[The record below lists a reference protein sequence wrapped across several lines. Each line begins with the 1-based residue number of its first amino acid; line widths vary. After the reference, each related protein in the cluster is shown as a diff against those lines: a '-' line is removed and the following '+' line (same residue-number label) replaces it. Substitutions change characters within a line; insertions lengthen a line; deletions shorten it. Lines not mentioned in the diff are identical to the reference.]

1 MKIILLLIFWSL
13 WFLNFCVR
21 MSFSPLLPIIEGEL
35 AITHAVAG
43 SLFSFMAVG
52 STSSVFMSGWVA
64 KHIGYKRAI
73 LFGFIALALVSLCLT
88 YAPHTYY
95 FFAGCAFLIGL
106 SAGIYLP
113 CVVPLITSI
122 VSRVNWGKAIA
133 FHETAASFSFLAV
146 PILVALT
153 IRFYH
158 WQSFFVMLAGACVL
172 CFVLFWVFAPDP
184 RPQEEK
190 RSRYATVLRRPD
202 FWVIAIIWIMAAIAT
217 AGLYTITPLFLVTE
231 KGMQVETA
239 NTIFGIS
246 RIGGVF
252 STMLVG
258 FLVDRFAVK
267 KILFTIMFITGLSTV
282 GIALA
287 QVLWLLVGMLVIQ
300 ATVSMVFFP
309 AAITA
314 ISSITPAEERTTF
327 IGTIIA
333 ISSLFCYG
341 LFPAGLGA
349 VADKWNFQIGIL
361 AMGIL
366 TTLSCVLF
374 RRLKELK

>member
-1 MKIILLLIFWSL
+1 MKIFLLLIFWSL
-13 WFLNFCVR
+13 WFLNFSIR

-52 STSSVFMSGWVA
+52 GTISVLMSGWVS
-64 KHIGYKRAI
+64 KRIGYKRAI
-73 LFGFIALALVSLCLT
+73 IYGYIALALVSLCLT
-88 YAPHTYY
+88 CAHTYY

-106 SAGIYLP
+106 TAGIYLP

-133 FHETAASFSFLAV
+133 FHDTAASFSFLAI
-146 PILVALT
+146 PILVALI
-153 IRFYH
+153 IRFYN
-158 WQSFFVMLAGACVL
+158 WKSLFVMLSGACVL
-172 CFVLFWVFAPDP
+172 CIVFFWVFAPDP
-184 RPQEEK
+184 HPQEEK
-190 RSRYATVLRRPD
+190 KSRYATVLRRPD
-202 FWVIAIIWIMAAIAT
+202 FWIIAVPWIMAAMAT
-217 AGLYTITPLFLVTE
+217 AGIYTIIPLFLVTE
-231 KGMQVETA
+231 KGMQVEMA
-239 NTIFGIS
+239 NTIFGVS

-252 STMLVG
+252 ATILVG
-258 FLVDRFAVK
+258 FVLDRYSVK
-267 KILFTIMFITGLSTV
+267 KILFTILFITGLSTV

-314 ISSITPAEERTTF
+314 VSSITPPEERTTF
-327 IGTIIA
+327 IGVTLA
-333 ISSLFCYG
+333 ISFLFCFG
-341 LFPAGLGA
+341 IFPVGLGA

-361 AMGIL
+361 AMGVL
-366 TTLSCVLF
+366 TTLSCALI

>member
-1 MKIILLLIFWSL
+1 MKILLLLIFWGL

-52 STSSVFMSGWVA
+52 GTISVFMSGWVS
-64 KHIGYKRAI
+64 KHIGYKRSI
-73 LFGFIALALVSLCLT
+73 LFGFIALALVSLCLK
-88 YAPHTYY
+88 YAHTYY

-113 CVVPLITSI
+113 CAVPLITSI

-153 IRFYH
+153 IRLYH
-158 WQSFFVMLAGACVL
+158 WQSFFIMLGGACAL
-172 CFVLFWVFAPDP
+172 CIVLFWVFAPDP
-184 RPQEEK
+184 RPQEK
-190 RSRYATVLRRPD
+190 KKGSYATVLRRPD
-202 FWVIAIIWIMAAIAT
+202 FCVITIIWIMAAMAT
-217 AGLYTITPLFLVTE
+217 AGIYTIIPLFLVTE
-231 KGMQVETA
+231 KGMQVESA
-239 NTIFGIS
+239 NTIFGLS
-246 RIGGVF
+246 RIGGVLA
-252 STMLVG
+252 TMLVG

-314 ISSITPAEERTTF
+314 ISSITPPEERTTF

-366 TTLSCVLF
+366 IILSCALI

>member
-1 MKIILLLIFWSL
+1 MKILLLLIFWGL

-52 STSSVFMSGWVA
+52 STISVFMSGWVS
-64 KHIGYKRAI
+64 KHIGYKRSI
-73 LFGFIALALVSLCLT
+73 LFGFIALALVALCLK
-88 YAPHTYY
+88 YAHTYY

-106 SAGIYLP
+106 TAGIYLP

-133 FHETAASFSFLAV
+133 FHDTAASFSFLAV

-153 IRFYH
+153 IRSYH
-158 WQSFFVMLAGACVL
+158 WQSFYVMLSGACIL
-172 CFVLFWVFAPDP
+172 IIILFSIFAPDP

-190 RSRYATVLRRPD
+190 KSSYSTVLRRPA
-202 FWVIAIIWIMAAIAT
+202 FWVIAIIWIMAAMAT
-217 AGLYTITPLFLVTE
+217 AGIYTIIPLFLVTE
-231 KGMQVETA
+231 KGMQVESA
-239 NTIFGIS
+239 NTIFGLS
-246 RIGGVF
+246 RIGGVLA
-252 STMLVG
+252 TMLVG

-314 ISSITPAEERTTF
+314 ISAITPAEERTTF

-341 LFPAGLGA
+341 LFPVGLGA

-361 AMGIL
+361 VMGIM
-366 TTLSCVLF
+366 TILSCALI
-374 RRLKELK
+374 RRLKDLT

>member
-1 MKIILLLIFWSL
+1 MKILLLVIFWSL
-13 WFLNFCVR
+13 WFLNFSVR
-21 MSFSPLLPIIEGEL
+21 MSFSPLLPIIEEEL

-52 STSSVFMSGWVA
+52 STISVFMSGWVS
-64 KHIGYKRAI
+64 KHIGYKRSI
-73 LFGFIALALVSLCLT
+73 IFSFIALALVSLCLK
-88 YAPHTYY
+88 YAHTYY
-95 FFAGCAFLIGL
+95 FFAGCALLIGL
-106 SAGIYLP
+106 TAGIYLP

-133 FHETAASFSFLAV
+133 FHDTAASFSFFAV

-153 IRFYH
+153 ISVYH
-158 WQSFFVMLAGACVL
+158 WHSFFVMLSGACVL
-172 CFVLFWVFAPDP
+172 CIVLFWIFAPDP

-190 RSRYATVLRRPD
+190 KSSYSTVLRRPD
-202 FWVIAIIWIMAAIAT
+202 FWVITIIWIMAAMAT
-217 AGLYTITPLFLVTE
+217 AGIYTIIPLFLVTE

-239 NTIFGIS
+239 NTIFGVS

-252 STMLVG
+252 ATILVG
-258 FLVDRFAVK
+258 FLVDRFAIK
-267 KILFTIMFITGLSTV
+267 KILFTILFITGLATV
-282 GIALA
+282 GMALA
-287 QVLWLLVGMLVIQ
+287 HVLWLLVGMLVIQ

-314 ISSITPAEERTTF
+314 ISSITLPEERTTF
-327 IGTIIA
+327 IGA
-333 ISSLFCYG
+333 ILAVSSLFSFG
-341 LFPAGLGA
+341 IFPVGLGA

-366 TTLSCVLF
+366 IILSCALI
-374 RRLKELK
+374 RRLKELN

>member
-1 MKIILLLIFWSL
+1 MKILLLLIFWGL

-52 STSSVFMSGWVA
+52 GTISVFMSGWVA
-64 KHIGYKRAI
+64 KHIGYKRSI
-73 LFGFIALALVSLCLT
+73 LFGFIALALVSLCLK
-88 YAPHTYY
+88 YAHTYY

-113 CVVPLITSI
+113 CVVPLITAI

-153 IRFYH
+153 IRFFH
-158 WQSFFVMLAGACVL
+158 WQSLFVMFSGACAL
-172 CFVLFWVFAPDP
+172 CIVLFWVFAPDP

-190 RSRYATVLRRPD
+190 RSRYAAVLRRPD
-202 FWVIAIIWIMAAIAT
+202 FWVIAVLWIMAGTAT
-217 AGLYTITPLFLVTE
+217 AGVYTIIPLFLVTE
-231 KGMQVETA
+231 KGMQVEAA
-239 NTIFGIS
+239 NTIFGVS

-252 STMLVG
+252 ATILVG
-258 FLVDRFAVK
+258 FLVDRFAIK
-267 KILFTIMFITGLSTV
+267 KLLFIILFITGLSTV
-282 GIALA
+282 GMALA

-309 AAITA
+309 AAVTA
-314 ISSITPAEERTTF
+314 ISSITPPEERTTF
-327 IGTIIA
+327 IGVTLG
-333 ISSLFCYG
+333 ISSLFCFG
-341 LFPAGLGA
+341 VFPVGLGA
-349 VADKWNFQIGIL
+349 VADRWNFQIGIL
-361 AMGIL
+361 AAGVLI
-366 TTLSCVLF
+366 TLSCALI
-374 RRLKELK
+374 RRLKELE

>member
-1 MKIILLLIFWSL
+1 MKIFLLLIFWSL
-13 WFLNFCVR
+13 WFLNFSVR

-35 AITHAVAG
+35 AISHALAG

-52 STSSVFMSGWVA
+52 STISVFMSGWVS
-64 KHIGYKRAI
+64 KHIGYKRSI
-73 LFGFIALALVSLCLT
+73 LFGFIALALVSLCLRF
-88 YAPHTYY
+88 AHTYY

-106 SAGIYLP
+106 AAGIYLP

-122 VSRVNWGKAIA
+122 VSRVNWGKAIS

-153 IRFYH
+153 IRLYH
-158 WQSFFVMLAGACVL
+158 WQSFFIMLGGACALVII
-172 CFVLFWVFAPDP
+172 FFWVFAPDP

-202 FWVIAIIWIMAAIAT
+202 FWVITIIWIMAAIAT
-217 AGLYTITPLFLVTE
+217 AGIYTITPLFLVTE
-231 KGMQVETA
+231 KGMQVEMA
-239 NTIFGIS
+239 NTIFGVS

-252 STMLVG
+252 ATILVG
-258 FLVDRFAVK
+258 FVLDRYSIK
-267 KILFTIMFITGLSTV
+267 KILFAILFITGLSTA
-282 GIALA
+282 GMALA

-314 ISSITPAEERTTF
+314 ISSITPPEERTTF
-327 IGTIIA
+327 IGTTIA
-333 ISSLFCYG
+333 ISALFCFG
-341 LFPAGLGA
+341 VVPVGLGA

-361 AMGIL
+361 AMGVL
-366 TTLSCVLF
+366 TILSCALI

>member
-1 MKIILLLIFWSL
+1 MKLLLLVIFWSL

-52 STSSVFMSGWVA
+52 GTITVFTSGWIS
-64 KHIGYKRAI
+64 KHIGYKRSI
-73 LFGFIALALVSLCLT
+73 LFGYIALALVSLCLQ
-88 YAPHTYY
+88 YAHTYY
-95 FFAGCAFLIGL
+95 SFAGCAFLIGIT
-106 SAGIYLP
+106 AGIYLP

-133 FHETAASFSFLAV
+133 FHDTAASFSFLAT

-158 WQSFFVMLAGACVL
+158 WKSLFVLLSGACAL
-172 CFVLFWVFAPDP
+172 SIIFFWVFAPDP
-184 RPQEEK
+184 RPHEENK
-190 RSRYATVLRRPD
+190 TRYAAVLRRPD
-202 FWVIAIIWIMAAIAT
+202 FWIIAILWVMAAVAT
-217 AGLYTITPLFLVTE
+217 AGIYTIIPLFLVTE
-231 KGMQVETA
+231 KGIEVEVA
-239 NTIFGIS
+239 NTIFGVS

-252 STMLVG
+252 ATMLIG
-258 FLVDRFAVK
+258 FFLDRYSVK
-267 KILFTIMFITGLSTV
+267 KILFTILFITGLSTM
-282 GIALA
+282 GMALA

-309 AAITA
+309 AVITA
-314 ISSITPAEERTTF
+314 ISSISPPEERTTF
-327 IGTIIA
+327 IGVTLG
-333 ISSLFCYG
+333 ISSLFCFG
-341 LFPAGLGA
+341 VIPVGMRA

-361 AMGIL
+361 AVGIL
-366 TTLSCVLF
+366 IILSCALIK
-374 RRLKELK
+374 RLKELK

>member
-1 MKIILLLIFWSL
+1 MKIFLLLIFWGL

-52 STSSVFMSGWVA
+52 STISVLMSGWVS
-64 KHIGYKRAI
+64 KHIGYKRSI
-73 LFGFIALALVSLCLT
+73 IFSFIALALVSLCLT
-88 YAPHTYY
+88 GTHTYY
-95 FFAGCAFLIGL
+95 SFAGCAFLIGL
-106 SAGIYLP
+106 TAGFYLP
-113 CVVPLITSI
+113 CSIPLITSI

-133 FHETAASFSFLAV
+133 FHDTAASFSFLAA

-158 WQSFFVMLAGACVL
+158 WQSFFVMLSGACAL
-172 CFVLFWVFAPDP
+172 CIVLFWAFAPNP

-190 RSRYATVLRRPD
+190 KSSYATVLRRPD
-202 FWVIAIIWIMAAIAT
+202 FWVITIIWIMAAMAT
-217 AGLYTITPLFLVTE
+217 AGMYTIIPLFLVTE
-231 KGMQVETA
+231 KGMQVEAA

-252 STMLVG
+252 ATILVG
-258 FLVDRFAVK
+258 FVLDRYSVK
-267 KILFTIMFITGLSTV
+267 KILFTILFITGLSTV
-282 GIALA
+282 GMALA

-309 AAITA
+309 AAVTA
-314 ISSITPAEERTTF
+314 ISSITPPEERTTF
-327 IGTIIA
+327 IGVTLG
-333 ISSLFCYG
+333 ISSLFCFG
-341 LFPAGLGA
+341 FFPVGLGA
-349 VADKWNFQIGIL
+349 VADTWNFQIGIL
-361 AMGIL
+361 AMGVLII
-366 TTLSCVLF
+366 LSCALI
-374 RRLKELK
+374 RRLKEL